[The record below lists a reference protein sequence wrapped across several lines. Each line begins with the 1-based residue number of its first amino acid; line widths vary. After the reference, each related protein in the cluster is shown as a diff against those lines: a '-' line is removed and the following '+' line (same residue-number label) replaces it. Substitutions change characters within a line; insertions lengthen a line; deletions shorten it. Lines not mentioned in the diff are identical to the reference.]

1 MKAKISDSDSDVARA
16 SASDAMP
23 APVSAPTATGGAGT
37 TFEQHVGA
45 YWLAQL
51 LVNAIP
57 PILVDATVVEVSFQ
71 TERLGWH
78 TDDFLIVCTTGG
90 TARKLAGQVKRSFTL
105 SASDEECA
113 KVITDFWK
121 DFNDVHFSKGH
132 DRLALV
138 TLRGTNTLLEHFVGL
153 LDCARSSRHGPEFE
167 QRLATEGFISKTAV
181 RYSSELGKIIGL
193 VEGRSVTVAELWPFL
208 RALHVLS
215 LDLHTS
221 TRQTEAHIKS
231 MLALTATNAEPIA
244 SAAASWN
251 ELIIEASTAMVGSRS
266 LRRDDL
272 PTATLARHDL
282 IGTNERR
289 VLQALSDHT

>member
-16 SASDAMP
+16 SASNAMP

-57 PILVDATVVEVSFQ
+57 PILVDATVAEVSFQ

-78 TDDFLIVCTTGG
+78 TDDFLIVCTAGG

-113 KVITDFWK
+113 KVIADFWK
-121 DFNDVHFSKGH
+121 DFNDVHLSKEH

-138 TLRGTNTLLEHFVGL
+138 MLRGTNTLLEHFVGL
-153 LDCARSSRHGPEFE
+153 LDCARSSRHGPE
-167 QRLATEGFISKTAV
+167 V
-181 RYSSELGKIIGL
+181 R
-193 VEGRSVTVAELWPFL
+193 
-208 RALHVLS
+208 
-215 LDLHTS
+215 
-221 TRQTEAHIKS
+221 
-231 MLALTATNAEPIA
+231 
-244 SAAASWN
+244 AAARHRGFYLQNGGALLQCAGKNYWP
-251 ELIIEASTAMVGSRS
+251 SR
-266 LRRDDL
+266 R
-272 PTATLARHDL
+272 
-282 IGTNERR
+282 
-289 VLQALSDHT
+289 